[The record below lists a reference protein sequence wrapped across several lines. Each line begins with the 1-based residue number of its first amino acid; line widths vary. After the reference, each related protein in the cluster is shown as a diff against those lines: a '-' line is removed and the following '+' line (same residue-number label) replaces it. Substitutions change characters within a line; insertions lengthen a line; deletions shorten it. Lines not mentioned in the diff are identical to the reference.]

1 MSLANYQLI
10 KELDWY
16 YLARKRFVLTN
27 YINAV
32 DLNSA
37 LVELSKSELSIP
49 PAPPFTVSPRGD
61 KPYSLSFIKTT
72 TGEST
77 DETKHVR
84 NISPLV
90 LNTKE
95 KVFDIGSEIIGR
107 SSPVTVKPTKGDN
120 QADDSVEKKKDDR
133 KPGDRK
139 SGVFVEGMNLESG
152 FSLRNRRK
160 SKELVLKVKKASS
173 DSLESA
179 GLRKSQERIDAGV
192 SVTEVKTDTKAIPD
206 SVDSTAFVDHGKTE
220 QLEAVQSFHDQ
231 QKADK
236 KVVAEPDSRTS
247 SLDKAE
253 LDNRKTSLEKSVLS
267 VHDQQEA
274 DKKVV
279 AEPDSRKSSLDKAE
293 PDNRKTSLDKA
304 EPDNR
309 KSSLDKAEP
318 DSRKSGLDK
327 VDHQQV
333 DKKVV
338 AERDSRTSSLDK
350 AAAEHSSEGETRR
363 SSDTSESKLS
373 EDSPSVASHSDG
385 THATPLMTDVSIQL
399 TKTDGRSENYRAPS
413 DVKLALDV
421 DNSFDIEDPEYE
433 GILKR
438 CSSFAGF
445 RSETACGTI
454 KPEDESLSQAHS
466 PVKGVHPILAGPLG
480 RLRHFSAPLS
490 GQGTPK
496 SRVSTLPQTPSWVSS
511 RGSFTEDGKISF

>member
-37 LVELSKSELSIP
+37 LVELSKTELSIP
-49 PAPPFTVSPRGD
+49 PAPPFNVSPRGD
-61 KPYSLSFIKTT
+61 KPYSLSAIKTT

-133 KPGDRK
+133 KPDRK

-179 GLRKSQERIDAGV
+179 GLRKSHERIDAGV
-192 SVTEVKTDTKAIPD
+192 SVTEVKTGTKAIPD
-206 SVDSTAFVDHGKTE
+206 SADNAAFVDHGKTE
-220 QLEAVQSFHDQ
+220 QLGQAVQSF
-231 QKADK
+231 
-236 KVVAEPDSRTS
+236 
-247 SLDKAE
+247 
-253 LDNRKTSLEKSVLS
+253 N
-267 VHDQQEA
+267 DQQEA

-279 AEPDSRKSSLDKAE
+279 AESDSRKSSLDKTVQSIHNQQDADKKVVAE
-293 PDNRKTSLDKA
+293 S
-304 EPDNR
+304 DNR

-318 DSRKSGLDK
+318 DNIKSSLEKSAQSVHD
-327 VDHQQV
+327 QQLA
-333 DKKVV
+333 DKKVVPV
-338 AERDSRTSSLDK
+338 AERDSRMSSLDK

-373 EDSPSVASHSDG
+373 EDNQSVASHSDG
-385 THATPLMTDVSIQL
+385 THAAPLMTDVSIQL
-399 TKTDGRSENYRAPS
+399 TKTEGRSENYRAPS
-413 DVKLALDV
+413 EVKLALDV

-445 RSETACGTI
+445 RSETTCGTI

-511 RGSFTEDGKISF
+511 RGSFTEDGKISFEAK

>member
-10 KELDWY
+10 KEVDWY

-61 KPYSLSFIKTT
+61 KPYSLSAIKTT

-120 QADDSVEKKKDDR
+120 QADVSVEKKKDDR

-160 SKELVLKVKKASS
+160 SKELILKVKKASS

-179 GLRKSQERIDAGV
+179 GLRKSHERIDAGV
-192 SVTEVKTDTKAIPD
+192 SVTEVKTGTKAIPD
-206 SVDSTAFVDHGKTE
+206 SAESAAVVDHGKTE
-220 QLEAVQSFHDQ
+220 QLGQAVQS
-231 QKADK
+231 
-236 KVVAEPDSRTS
+236 
-247 SLDKAE
+247 L
-253 LDNRKTSLEKSVLS
+253 
-267 VHDQQEA
+267 HDQQEA

-279 AEPDSRKSSLDKAE
+279 AELDSRKSSLDKAE
-293 PDNRKTSLDKA
+293 PDNI
-304 EPDNR
+304 
-309 KSSLDKAEP
+309 KSSLEKSDQSVHDQQVADKKVVAES
-318 DSRKSGLDK
+318 DSRMSGLDK
-327 VDHQQV
+327 TVQSIHDHQQA
-333 DKKVV
+333 DKKAV

-373 EDSPSVASHSDG
+373 EDSPSFASHLDG
-385 THATPLMTDVSIQL
+385 THANLLMTDVSIQL

-413 DVKLALDV
+413 EVKLALDV

-511 RGSFTEDGKISF
+511 RGSFTEDGKIPFEPK

>member
-10 KELDWY
+10 KEVDWY

-37 LVELSKSELSIP
+37 LVELSKTELSIP

-61 KPYSLSFIKTT
+61 KPYSLSAIKTT

-120 QADDSVEKKKDDR
+120 QADENSEKRKDDR

-179 GLRKSQERIDAGV
+179 GLRKSHERIDAGV
-192 SVTEVKTDTKAIPD
+192 NVTEVKTGTKAIPD
-206 SVDSTAFVDHGKTE
+206 SVDGAAVVDHGKTE
-220 QLEAVQSFHDQ
+220 QLGQAVQSF
-231 QKADK
+231 
-236 KVVAEPDSRTS
+236 
-247 SLDKAE
+247 
-253 LDNRKTSLEKSVLS
+253 
-267 VHDQQEA
+267 HDQQEA

-293 PDNRKTSLDKA
+293 PDNRKSSLDKA

-309 KSSLDKAEP
+309 KSSLE
-318 DSRKSGLDK
+318 KSVQSVHDQELA
-327 VDHQQV
+327 

-350 AAAEHSSEGETRR
+350 AAAEQSSEGETRR

-373 EDSPSVASHSDG
+373 DSPSVASHSDG

-413 DVKLALDV
+413 EVKLALDV

-511 RGSFTEDGKISF
+511 RGSFTEDGKISFEAK